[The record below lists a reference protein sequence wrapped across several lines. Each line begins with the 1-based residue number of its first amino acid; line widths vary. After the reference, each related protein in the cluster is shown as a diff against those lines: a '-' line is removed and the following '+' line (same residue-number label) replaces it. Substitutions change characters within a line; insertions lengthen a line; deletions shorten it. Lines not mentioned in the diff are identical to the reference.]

1 MSDNLLSLLQQQM
14 VEIIAAHAHLV
25 SEQIGKEKLDDRV
38 MAVMGRIPRHG
49 FVPVELAPY
58 AYADQPLP
66 IGFDK
71 TISQPFIVA
80 LMTDLLAVEPDH
92 RVLEIGT
99 GLGYHTAILSELAG
113 RVYTIELIEEL
124 AQKAHN
130 RFESLGLKNV
140 EARIGNGENG
150 WPEHAPF
157 DRILV
162 CAASELIPAMLLK
175 QLKAGGKM
183 VVPTGMPAGA
193 LRTSRG
199 GELTAPRPRVALR
212 TASRSHPLPGVGPH
226 PLPVASA
233 IRLWHNRM

>member
-1 MSDNLLSLLQQQM
+1 MILDRGSARLAPVGPRKEAQGMSDNLLSLLQQQM

-25 SEQIGKEKLDDRV
+25 SEQIGKDKLDDRV

-80 LMTDLLAVEPDH
+80 LMTDLLAPEPDH

-124 AQKAHN
+124 GQKARK
-130 RFESLGLKNV
+130 RFDTLGLGNV

-150 WPEHAPF
+150 WPERAPF
-157 DRILV
+157 DRVLG
-162 CAASELIPAMLLK
+162 CAASELMQAWLLK
-175 QLKAGGKM
+175 
-183 VVPTGMPAGA
+183 
-193 LRTSRG
+193 
-199 GELTAPRPRVALR
+199 
-212 TASRSHPLPGVGPH
+212 
-226 PLPVASA
+226 
-233 IRLWHNRM
+233 RLQ

>member
-14 VEIIAAHAHLV
+14 VEIIAAHTHLV
-25 SEQIGKEKLDDRV
+25 SEQIGKEQLNERV
-38 MAVMGRIPRHG
+38 MAVMRRVPRHG
-49 FVPVELAPY
+49 FVPAELAPY

-80 LMTDLLAVEPDH
+80 LMTDLLDVGAED

-99 GLGYHTAILSELAG
+99 GLGYHTAILAELAG
-113 RVYTIELIEEL
+113 QVYTIELIEEL
-124 AQKAHN
+124 AERARK
-130 RFESLGLKNV
+130 RFESLGLGNV
-140 EARIGNGENG
+140 AARVGNGENG

-175 QLKAGGKM
+175 QLKPGGKM
-183 VVPTGMPAGA
+183 VVPTGMPDSQTLMLVEKSEAG
-193 LRTSRG
+193 RITTR
-199 GELTAPRPRVALR
+199 EV
-212 TASRSHPLPGVGPH
+212 
-226 PLPVASA
+226 LPVRFALLEVA
-233 IRLWHNRM
+233 N